1 MMYHNPV
8 MLDECI
14 KGMNIDPEGV
24 YADVTFGGG
33 GHSRAILERL
43 TTGHL
48 YAFDQDEDAAAN
60 AIDDARFTFIPQ
72 NFKYFKNFIQ
82 LYHGGKIDGVIAD
95 LGVSSHQFDTPEKG
109 FSTRFDGTLD
119 MRMSQ
124 SNPLDAATV
133 VNTYDP
139 EALARILSLYGEVQQ
154 AHLVASDIVMA
165 RDNEPIETTA
175 QLKAAVAN
183 RLPRGRENKV
193 LAQIFQALRIEVNQ
207 ELDAL
212 TAFLSQCPDVLKS
225 GGRLVV
231 MSYHSLEDRIVKNFT
246 KTGNVAI
253 ARQVNEIPSV
263 VDHKMVDG
271 HRLAWHRRGLGEAAA
286 LHQHVDERRLAHI
299 RPSDESILGQVALR
313 QLVEPRVAHQ
323 KLRFINLHRK
333 AF

>member
-109 FSTRFDGTLD
+109 FSTRFDGALD

-133 VNTYDP
+133 VNTYDQ

-175 QLKAAVAN
+175 QLKAAVAT

-246 KTGNVAI
+246 KTGNAEGKEEKDFFGNLLTPYKI
-253 ARQVNEIPSV
+253 ITRKPITPSEEEIERNSRARS
-263 VDHKMVDG
+263 
-271 HRLAWHRRGLGEAAA
+271 A
-286 LHQHVDERRLAHI
+286 
-299 RPSDESILGQVALR
+299 
-313 QLVEPRVAHQ
+313 
-323 KLRFINLHRK
+323 KLRIAERK
-333 AF
+333 

>member
-1 MMYHNPV
+1 MYHNPV

-48 YAFDQDEDAAAN
+48 YAFDQDEDAAVN

-109 FSTRFDGTLD
+109 FSTRFDGALD

-133 VNTYDP
+133 VNTYDQ

-246 KTGNVAI
+246 KTGNAEGKEEKDFFGNLLTPYKI
-253 ARQVNEIPSV
+253 ITRKPITPSEEEIERNSRARS
-263 VDHKMVDG
+263 
-271 HRLAWHRRGLGEAAA
+271 A
-286 LHQHVDERRLAHI
+286 
-299 RPSDESILGQVALR
+299 
-313 QLVEPRVAHQ
+313 
-323 KLRFINLHRK
+323 KLRIAERK
-333 AF
+333 